1 MVATALAGPPP
12 VKRRVELPQGVV
24 VSVLQEGD
32 GQHFPQKLVVAH
44 VVGRLPSGCVFEST
58 EGKGQAPM
66 TMLLGKKAIIPGMEL
81 GLRELSLGSI
91 AEIHIP
97 ADLGYG
103 VNGVPHIVP
112 PSSNL
117 LFEVQILEVDG
128 TQSATQSLQSA
139 LPTEAKDDS
148 GCLKLPWWL
157 ARVESLPPSQYY
169 LNFCRETAAGH
180 VPPLLES
187 ARSIARRSSTEFDC
201 FDVGKASEPFI
212 VVDMQEGW
220 PAQDTW
226 DLSWLAEK
234 LGHTRQ
240 LVKWLGPIFTR
251 QENLWEAPVYETS
264 LSEYAEYV
272 RELERLDPDCKDENA
287 ASCPRL
293 YLNGWPAF
301 AQLPWL
307 RSYVVPG
314 GEGIADAAASADMI
328 LEDLNS
334 LLIRESEALRE
345 SLLEGLTA
353 RGSYQPPDAEEQK
366 QKLQN
371 EDWDLTKVF
380 VSPKGAIT
388 RLHFDNGGAHAWL
401 SQMEGR
407 KMFVRWTEGA
417 VRTLILM
424 QSDWHAYFLCLLLGA
439 ILVRA
444 RVQGRAGAAGQRAQH
459 VWLLGVGVA
468 GAAVSRH
475 GLQPVAF
482 EAPVDRAALIYKIQ
496 QGDVAAV
503 LKALAGGIGGIDE
516 PLTSIGQTALHIAC
530 AAGTL
535 PLVTALLK
543 AGANASARD
552 RTGASCVALA
562 STAGHAH
569 VLEKLLEVED
579 IALETYDVA
588 GLTPLHKA
596 VGFGHPGC
604 LRRLLENGR
613 MDPNICTGEVTIPA
627 EFEPA
632 PSRYETA
639 LHVASRLLTRAIN
652 SDGAGSSEQQQEQ
665 QREIMQILV
674 NYRADPTAK
683 DINGDTPLHFC
694 ARNGDS
700 WGLALLLANTVEPT
714 EALRIRN
721 KEGRDVWNYITS
733 PFLKLQVALKTAWI
747 LVRISQSL
755 KAAGDG
761 EHLHPFEGDEGLM
774 NGSWLDPLDPDV
786 FEKWPDARRATPYT
800 AVVERGETIVAPK
813 GWWHYAVSLDT
824 SVTIMRN
831 FYSTS
836 NQWDLIQ
843 RKDSG
848 LASAIATHVLRKQPK
863 LKNQPDSVI
872 NDIATKTVHK
882 LRETFIEN
890 RRKAAQ

>member
-58 EGKGQAPM
+58 EGKGQPPM

-81 GLRELSLGSI
+81 GLKELSLGSI

-103 VNGVPHIVP
+103 DKGVPHIVP
-112 PSSNL
+112 PSSDL
-117 LFEVQILEVDG
+117 LFEVQLLEVDG
-128 TQSATQSLQSA
+128 TQSAAQSLQSA
-139 LPTEAKDDS
+139 LPTAAKDDS
-148 GCLKLPWWL
+148 ACLKLPWWL

-169 LNFCRETAAGH
+169 INFCRETAAGH

-187 ARSIARRSSTEFDC
+187 ARSIARRTSTEFDC

-226 DLSWLAEK
+226 DLSWLAGK

-264 LSEYAEYV
+264 LSEYADYV

-380 VSPKGAIT
+380 ISPKGAIT

-407 KMFVRWTEGA
+407 KMFVCFPPSTASVDRTFLRDPLEPGIQVKRWYSS
-417 VRTLILM
+417 M
-424 QSDWHAYFLCLLLGA
+424 QCRLLPLLRRGLPIWA
-439 ILVRA
+439 SAKGRLK
-444 RVQGRAGAAGQRAQH
+444 VQGGAGAADQRARH
-459 VWLLGVGVA
+459 LWLLGVGVA

-475 GLQPVAF
+475 GLQPVALQ
-482 EAPVDRAALIYKIQ
+482 APVDRAELIYKIQ

-503 LKALAGGIGGIDE
+503 LKALADAVGGIDE

-604 LRRLLENGR
+604 LRRLLENGG

-652 SDGAGSSEQQQEQ
+652 SPDGAGSSEQQQEQ

-674 NYRADPTAK
+674 DYGADPTAK

-700 WGLALLLANTVEPT
+700 WGLALLLGNTVEPT

-721 KEGRDVWNYITS
+721 KEGRD
-733 PFLKLQVALKTAWI
+733 
-747 LVRISQSL
+747 
-755 KAAGDG
+755 DG

-786 FEKWPDARRATPYT
+786 FEKWPDVRRATPYT

-848 LASAIATHVLRKQPK
+848 LAGAIATHVLRKQPK

-890 RRKAAQ
+890 RRKAAQQQSGYLK

>member
-1 MVATALAGPPP
+1 MVTTALAGPPP
-12 VKRRVELPQGVV
+12 VKRRVELPQGVI

-32 GQHFPQKLVVAH
+32 GRHFPQKLVVAH

-81 GLRELSLGSI
+81 GLKELSLGSV

-103 VNGVPHIVP
+103 ANGVPHIVP
-112 PSSNL
+112 PSSDL
-117 LFEVQILEVDG
+117 LFEVHILEVDG
-128 TQSATQSLQSA
+128 TQSAVQRLQSGS
-139 LPTEAKDDS
+139 LLTEAKEDS
-148 GCLKLPWWL
+148 AGCLKLPWWL

-187 ARSIARRSSTEFDC
+187 ARSIARRSSTEFDN

-226 DLSWLAEK
+226 DLSWLASK
-234 LGHTRQ
+234 LGRTRQ

-251 QENLWEAPVYETS
+251 QENLWEAPVYEAS
-264 LSEYAEYV
+264 LSEYADYV

-380 VSPKGAIT
+380 ISPKGAIT
-388 RLHFDNGGAHAWL
+388 RLHFDNGGLAF
-401 SQMEGR
+401 SDGR
-407 KMFVRWTEGA
+407 PEDVCALDLG
-417 VRTLILM
+417 
-424 QSDWHAYFLCLLLGA
+424 HAYWVLAWFLLGPDGQDFFRRTQSSKA
-439 ILVRA
+439 LQQLSTIPLRWYSSMQCRLLRLLRRGLPARA
-444 RVQGRAGAAGQRAQH
+444 SATGRRGQP
-459 VWLLGVGVA
+459 VWLLLGVGVA

-503 LKALAGGIGGIDE
+503 LKALQEGGIDE

-530 AAGTL
+530 ASGTL
-535 PLVTALLK
+535 PLVIALLK

-569 VLEKLLEVED
+569 VLEKLLEVEE
-579 IALETYDVA
+579 ILLETYDVA

-652 SDGAGSSEQQQEQ
+652 SPDGAGSSEQQQEQ

-674 NYRADPTAK
+674 DFGADPTAK

-700 WGLALLLANTVEPT
+700 WGLALLLAHAVEPT
-714 EALRIRN
+714 EALRIHN
-721 KEGRDVWNYITS
+721 KEGRDVWSYMTS
-733 PFLKLQVALKTAWI
+733 PLLKLQVALKTAWI

-755 KAAGDG
+755 KAAG
-761 EHLHPFEGDEGLM
+761 
-774 NGSWLDPLDPDV
+774 
-786 FEKWPDARRATPYT
+786 
-800 AVVERGETIVAPK
+800 
-813 GWWHYAVSLDT
+813 
-824 SVTIMRN
+824 
-831 FYSTS
+831 
-836 NQWDLIQ
+836 
-843 RKDSG
+843 
-848 LASAIATHVLRKQPK
+848 
-863 LKNQPDSVI
+863 
-872 NDIATKTVHK
+872 
-882 LRETFIEN
+882 
-890 RRKAAQ
+890 AA

>member
-58 EGKGQAPM
+58 EGKGQPPM
-66 TMLLGKKAIIPGMEL
+66 TMLLGKKAMIPGMEL
-81 GLRELSLGSI
+81 GLKELSLGSI

-103 VNGVPHIVP
+103 DKGVPHIVP
-112 PSSNL
+112 PSSDL

-128 TQSATQSLQSA
+128 TQSAAQSLQSA
-139 LPTEAKDDS
+139 LPTAAKDDS
-148 GCLKLPWWL
+148 ACLKLPWWL

-169 LNFCRETAAGH
+169 INFCRETAAGH

-187 ARSIARRSSTEFDC
+187 ARSIARRTSTEFDC

-226 DLSWLAEK
+226 DLSWLAGK

-264 LSEYAEYV
+264 LSEYADYV

-380 VSPKGAIT
+380 ISPKGAIT
-388 RLHFDNGGAHAWL
+388 RLHFDNGGVHAWL

-407 KMFVRWTEGA
+407 KMFVC
-417 VRTLILM
+417 
-424 QSDWHAYFLCLLLGA
+424 F
-439 ILVRA
+439 
-444 RVQGRAGAAGQRAQH
+444 
-459 VWLLGVGVA
+459 
-468 GAAVSRH
+468 
-475 GLQPVAF
+475 P
-482 EAPVDRAALIYKIQ
+482 
-496 QGDVAAV
+496 
-503 LKALAGGIGGIDE
+503 
-516 PLTSIGQTALHIAC
+516 
-530 AAGTL
+530 
-535 PLVTALLK
+535 
-543 AGANASARD
+543 
-552 RTGASCVALA
+552 
-562 STAGHAH
+562 
-569 VLEKLLEVED
+569 
-579 IALETYDVA
+579 
-588 GLTPLHKA
+588 
-596 VGFGHPGC
+596 
-604 LRRLLENGR
+604 
-613 MDPNICTGEVTIPA
+613 
-627 EFEPA
+627 
-632 PSRYETA
+632 PS
-639 LHVASRLLTRAIN
+639 
-652 SDGAGSSEQQQEQ
+652 
-665 QREIMQILV
+665 
-674 NYRADPTAK
+674 
-683 DINGDTPLHFC
+683 
-694 ARNGDS
+694 
-700 WGLALLLANTVEPT
+700 
-714 EALRIRN
+714 
-721 KEGRDVWNYITS
+721 
-733 PFLKLQVALKTAWI
+733 
-747 LVRISQSL
+747 
-755 KAAGDG
+755 DG

-786 FEKWPDARRATPYT
+786 FEKWPDVRRATPYT

-848 LASAIATHVLRKQPK
+848 LAGAIATHVLRKQPK

-890 RRKAAQ
+890 RQQQSGYLK